1 VKLNKDMHFKDIVDH
16 ASDIIQCVDPNGK
29 FIYVNQ
35 AWRDLLEYHD
45 ASEIE
50 KMTLWDIIHEDYI
63 EHCKD
68 VFKDVM
74 EGKPISSVEVTFKTK
89 NNLKIFM
96 EGSANTKF
104 DDEGNI
110 LSTRGIFRDVT
121 MRKQAD
127 EEIKKAKNQ
136 LERQLKL
143 QRLLSISLSAFLNS
157 DVSMFDDV
165 VNQELG
171 RFGRFFNADR
181 VYVFWYN
188 LDHMTCNNTHEWC
201 QKDIQ
206 PEIDNLQNIPIKSMQ
221 LWFDTHNKGQ
231 IIYIDDVNKMAK
243 GDSVR
248 NLLEPQ
254 GIQSVLTIPLIQK
267 DNCYGFIGFDFV
279 KDKHPYNESETQIL
293 FEVGHMI
300 LSALQKKK
308 LEETLKQSE
317 YDLHLERQRVIN
329 LIESSDDVT
338 FEIDKERRYISI
350 YGKGLVAMNIQS
362 DDAIGKT
369 ALEFFGPQGKRR
381 HEEHKKAL
389 QGEIIKYE
397 WQYKN
402 HNEIKYYQTVLSPLY
417 DQNNEVYG
425 AVGVARDI
433 TKNMLY
439 QKEIE
444 YMNDHDY
451 LTDLQN
457 RRYLSKTI
465 QTLDQDGNYPLAV
478 MMLDVNGLKLV
489 NDVFGHDK
497 GDEALIKIAGILK
510 EVFIDAEVVARFGGD
525 EFAIIKTNA
534 SKKQV
539 LKYQQKLSQKVSKLI
554 IENVQISL
562 ALGYEVKEA
571 QLTDFSNVLKIA
583 ENNMY
588 KNKIIEGKSMRSRAI
603 LSILKT
609 LTDKYKD
616 EKRHSETVAYLCQ
629 KMGKAL
635 GLPTD
640 SVKELELAGL
650 LHDIGKISIP
660 DAILQKPG
668 KLTRAE
674 HDIIKGH
681 TETGY
686 QILKAADEYSR
697 LAEYA
702 LSHHER
708 FDGNG
713 YPRGISGEDIPL
725 FSRIISIV
733 DTYEAMTSNRSYR
746 KALQHEDAIEEI
758 ITHSGTQF
766 DPALVKVFLNI
777 F

>member
-1 VKLNKDMHFKDIVDH
+1 MKLNKDMHFKDIVDH

-35 AWRDLLEYHD
+35 AWRNLLGYQD
-45 ASEIE
+45 DYEIE
-50 KMTLWDIIHEDYI
+50 KMTLWDIIHDDYI
-63 EHCKD
+63 EHCKE

-74 EGKPISSVEVTFKTK
+74 QGEPASSVEVIFKSK
-89 NNLKIFM
+89 NNTKIYM

-104 DDEGNI
+104 DNEGNI
-110 LSTRGIFRDVT
+110 LSTRGIFRDTT
-121 MRKQAD
+121 MRKLA
-127 EEIKKAKNQ
+127 ENEIKKAKEQ
-136 LERQLKL
+136 LERQLEL

-157 DVSMFDDV
+157 DVSRFDQV
-165 VNQELG
+165 VHQEIG

-181 VYVFWYN
+181 VYIFWYN
-188 LDHMTCNNTHEWC
+188 RENMTCNNTHEWC
-201 QKDIQ
+201 QEGIE
-206 PEIDNLQNIPIKSMQ
+206 PEFDNLQNIPIKSMQ
-221 LWFDTHNKGQ
+221 LWYDTHNKGQ
-231 IIYIDDVNKMAK
+231 IIFVEDVKKMAK
-243 GDSVR
+243 NDSIR
-248 NLLEPQ
+248 HLLEPQ

-267 DNCYGFIGFDFV
+267 DYCYGFIGFDFV
-279 KDKHPYNESETQIL
+279 KSKHPYNESETQIL
-293 FEVGHMI
+293 FEVGHMV

-308 LEETLKQSE
+308 LEETLNQRE

-329 LIESSDDVT
+329 LIESSDDIT
-338 FEIDKERRYISI
+338 FEINKERRYISI
-350 YGKGLVAMNIQS
+350 YGKGLKAMNIRS

-369 ALEFFGPQGKRR
+369 AIEFFGPQGKKRY
-381 HEEHKKAL
+381 EEHEKAL

-397 WQYKN
+397 WQYMN
-402 HNEIKYYQTVLSPLY
+402 HDEIKYYQTVLSPLY

-425 AVGVARDI
+425 AVGVSRDI

-439 QKEIE
+439 RKEIE

-451 LTDLQN
+451 LTELQN
-457 RRYLSKTI
+457 RRYLSKAI

-497 GDEALIKIAGILK
+497 GDEALIRIAGILK
-510 EVFIDAEVVARFGGD
+510 EVFIDADVVARFGGD
-525 EFAIIKTNA
+525 EFAIVKTNCTR
-534 SKKQV
+534 KQIE
-539 LKYQQKLSQKVSKLI
+539 KYQHKLNQKVAKLI

-562 ALGYEVKEA
+562 ALGYEIKE
-571 QLTDFSNVLKIA
+571 DYMSEFSDILKIA

-635 GLPTD
+635 GLPAD

-660 DAILQKPG
+660 DAILQKPSQ
-668 KLTRAE
+668 LTRAE

-708 FDGNG
+708 YDGKG
-713 YPRGISGEDIPL
+713 YPRGIKGEDIPL

-733 DTYEAMTSNRSYR
+733 DTYEAMTSDRPYR
-746 KALQHEDAIEEI
+746 KALQHQDAIEEI

-766 DPALVKVFLNI
+766 DSALVKVFLSI